1 MYVREFRLQ
10 LNGILS
16 TIHYSD
22 VSYLSDDHTL
32 TKILT
37 KYGCGESN
45 FYYIISKL
53 FSAAVKFSRCL
64 FIAQ

>member
-10 LNGILS
+10 LQSILCP
-16 TIHYSD
+16 IHYSD
-22 VSYLSDDHTL
+22 ISYLSDDY

-53 FSAAVKFSRCL
+53 FSAAVKASRCL
-64 FIAQ
+64 FTPQ